1 MPSGSLLASVLSATP
16 WDSVYSA
23 PDPISNLTSD
33 KIVEPHV
40 TPLLSEPFASDVG
53 GEAGSAHLALPYESP
68 DMPRLQKAHHGVP
81 VAEKD
86 DLEGHP
92 TTLRTVQDR
101 SMTIHTSP
109 LLPAAFH
116 QIYMDMTENSQGQ
129 ERLQVRVCTLCE
141 SGHLHPTPLQL
152 PRGMASPSH
161 LPEAEPML
169 PSISRFSLH
178 THDTPEASY
187 LPSSATVKSEGV
199 RSLLSGT
206 NPHRTRP
213 MDSVLPLS
221 YLHHRD
227 SQPRPQSASQTPKSL
242 QVYDMSTMLRSIE
255 KWDPVVEWPDAMD
268 GSEMTASPL
277 HARPSEVGPL
287 SGSRSSSRNLQTP
300 TLHLRTELSTSA
312 PSLMPLSLRSNSVS
326 TPSSSSFP
334 RSDTPSTFSNVS
346 AFAQSLLGHFPSSA
360 SLVSSSSMVTNPS
373 ASQPQSLWQSICVRL
388 LPLFYDQVGDLRI
401 ESISETMDTYVR
413 SLFERDP
420 EQAPALLEDHL
431 QKLISTGLMGV
442 TMQLQQSVGTQQ
454 ARELVRVWLHYYDTV
469 LPYIHASMLPLE
481 TKLQSWHLSSRILSR
496 PGNRLRTLIAPEDEE
511 DALPTSE
518 QHASAKD
525 ETPGGAVPPVLDVR
539 RVLLLAF
546 RDQVVLPVSDWLYS
560 LTTRVDA
567 EPWDAT
573 TSLRSRL
580 TQMVHILSC
589 LYTQDGAQ
597 ERIERLSRALADPLP
612 CTSSRLSIQTSTPS
626 FVGLSLQPSPVSPLP
641 THVCKNQLLDSPTLG
656 IPM

>member
-1 MPSGSLLASVLSATP
+1 
-16 WDSVYSA
+16 
-23 PDPISNLTSD
+23 
-33 KIVEPHV
+33 
-40 TPLLSEPFASDVG
+40 
-53 GEAGSAHLALPYESP
+53 
-68 DMPRLQKAHHGVP
+68 
-81 VAEKD
+81 
-86 DLEGHP
+86 
-92 TTLRTVQDR
+92 
-101 SMTIHTSP
+101 
-109 LLPAAFH
+109 
-116 QIYMDMTENSQGQ
+116 
-129 ERLQVRVCTLCE
+129 
-141 SGHLHPTPLQL
+141 
-152 PRGMASPSH
+152 
-161 LPEAEPML
+161 ML
-169 PSISRFSLH
+169 PSISRLSLH
-178 THDTPEASY
+178 THDTFEASY
-187 LPSSATVKSEGV
+187 LPSSVISKSEGV
-199 RSLLSGT
+199 RSLISGT
-206 NPHRTRP
+206 SPHRTRP

-227 SQPRPQSASQTPKSL
+227 SQPRPHSALQTSKCL
-242 QVYDMSTMLRSIE
+242 QAYDMSTMLRSIE

-268 GSEMTASPL
+268 GLDMGASPL
-277 HARPSEVGPL
+277 HARPSEVGSL
-287 SGSRSSSRNLQTP
+287 SGSRSLSRNLQTP
-300 TLHLRTELSTSA
+300 TLHLRTDMPSSA

-360 SLVSSSSMVTNPS
+360 SLVSSSSSTVTNPS

-401 ESISETMDTYVR
+401 ESVSETMDTYVR

-442 TMQLQQSVGTQQ
+442 TMQLQQSDGTQQ

-469 LPYIHASMLPLE
+469 IPYIHASMLPLE
-481 TKLQSWHLSSRILSR
+481 TKLQSWHIFSRILSR
-496 PGNRLRTLIAPEDEE
+496 PDKRPRTLPAREDEE
-511 DALPTSE
+511 DASPTSV
-518 QHASAKD
+518 QPSCAMD

-560 LTTRVDA
+560 LTTRVDT

-597 ERIERLSRALADPLP
+597 ERIERLSRALADPLS
-612 CTSSRLSIQTSTPS
+612 CTSSQLSIQGSTPS
-626 FVGLSLQPSPVSPLP
+626 FMRLSTQPSPVSPLL
-641 THVCKNQLLDSPTLG
+641 THVSKNRLLDSPTLG